1 MSFSTRLLSVPSLSW
16 WRRFWFR
23 VQPILTQSYAAG
35 GNHQRRASPWIY
47 LKIFHWLKL
56 LLSDLNEE
64 LIFTMW
70 SDPASKFSFIWLRL
84 CWWRQLVMTRC
95 RREETGRFI
104 FVHNITSLNCTFP
117 LRPSS
122 STSPLSAWLER
133 MQMPGR
139 RKLCWQC
146 EVEPVFSVVC
156 NSMWNVII
164 PSHDLHSLSYTQ

>member
-1 MSFSTRLLSVPSLSW
+1 MSFSTGLLFEPSLSW
-16 WRRFWFR
+16 WRRFWLQSSANPDPEPGGWR
-23 VQPILTQSYAAG
+23 QPPAESLALDENISLIKNNSIRSQWVDIDHVIRPCIKILVHLNET
-35 GNHQRRASPWIY
+35 
-47 LKIFHWLKL
+47 L
-56 LLSDLNEE
+56 LLETAIL
-64 LIFTMW
+64 
-70 SDPASKFSFIWLRL
+70 
-84 CWWRQLVMTRC
+84 MTWC

-117 LRPSS
+117 LRPSW

-164 PSHDLHSLSYTQ
+164 HSPSYTQ